1 VILRVAL
8 GVLIGAAVGAILGH
22 FGKCSTGSCPLTAN
36 PARGAVWGAVLGLL
50 FSMALPHRPVAP
62 SADSEKVKQIRS
74 EAEFESRVLASNGL
88 CLVDF
93 FADWCPPCH
102 VLSPTMSALAD
113 RYAGK
118 VFICK
123 VDVEKL
129 ESLARKY
136 QVSGIPKVLLFENGR
151 RVEQADGV
159 RSERFYRRWIDSRL
173 PEDGDKN
180 G

>member
-1 VILRVAL
+1 MILRVAL
-8 GVLIGAAVGAILGH
+8 GVLIGASVGAVLGY

-50 FSMALPHRPVAP
+50 FSIALPHRSVAA
-62 SADSEKVKQIRS
+62 SADSENVKQIQS

-93 FADWCPPCH
+93 FADWCAPCH
-102 VLSPTMSALAD
+102 VLSATMSALAD
-113 RYAGK
+113 RYSGE
-118 VFICK
+118 VFVCK
-123 VDVEKL
+123 VHVEKL

-136 QVSGIPKVLLFENGR
+136 QVSGIPKVVLFENGR
-151 RVEQADGV
+151 GVEQADGV
-159 RSERFYRRWIDSRL
+159 RSERFYRGWIDARL
-173 PEDGDKN
+173 PKDGDKN